1 MRKYALIATAI
12 VALVGGAAVAVWA
25 AYDVGGSST
34 AQGFTSGSAANLSP
48 DPDETDLNGILPGQS
63 VSVDVLVTNPNAVP
77 ASLLTVDLT
86 FNDGGACAFTTTPW
100 TTPQALGA
108 GGSVGV
114 VVGVTMGNAAPSCEG
129 NAALLVTAV
138 ATGTLP

>member
-1 MRKYALIATAI
+1 VRKYALIATAI

-25 AYDVGGSST
+25 AYDVGGSSS
-34 AQGFTSGSAANLSP
+34 AQGFTSGSAANLVP
-48 DPDETDLNGILPGQS
+48 DPDETDLSGILPGQS
-63 VSVDVLVTNPNAVP
+63 VSVDVLVTNTNAVP

-100 TTPQALGA
+100 TTPQALSAGA
-108 GGSVGV
+108 SVGV
-114 VVGVTMGNAAPSCEG
+114 VVGVTMGDAAPSCEG
-129 NAALLVTAV
+129 NTALTVTAV